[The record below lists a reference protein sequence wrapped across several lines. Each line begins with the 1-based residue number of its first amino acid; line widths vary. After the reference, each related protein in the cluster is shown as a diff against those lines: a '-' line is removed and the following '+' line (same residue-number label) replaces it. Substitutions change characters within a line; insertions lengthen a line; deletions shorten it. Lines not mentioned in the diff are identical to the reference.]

1 MPRKWNP
8 RSGFQPGHAF
18 YRSSKPGA
26 YAAPRPPSK
35 DKYEPV
41 DAVPDGLTWKPAP
54 FGGRAAN
61 NLTILYSL
69 GNVYKLVRVRKT
81 GAVTYYK
88 LKDADAPARDKA
100 TIDAEPKRAG
110 QHRLRVGSRCWY
122 VDNGKWFL
130 MTVVERDD
138 KQITLQ
144 TVTGWDADRTKEW
157 RTDILF
163 QIGANGP
170 LRKRLR
176 PLKDR
181 YI

>member
-1 MPRKWNP
+1 MNYYKHPR
-8 RSGFQPGHAF
+8 QE
-18 YRSSKPGA
+18 
-26 YAAPRPPSK
+26 
-35 DKYEPV
+35 DYESV
-41 DAVPDGLTWKPAP
+41 ESVPDGLTWKPLRNE
-54 FGGRAAN
+54 GGKTRTV
-61 NLTILYSL
+61 LFSL
-69 GNVYKLVRVRKT
+69 GNYYKLIRDRST
-81 GAVTYYK
+81 GAVQYFK
-88 LKDADAPARDKA
+88 LKDTGPAMSDKA
-100 TIDAEPKRAG
+100 KIDSEPKSA

-130 MTVVERDD
+130 MTVVARDD
-138 KQITLQ
+138 KSLTLQ

-163 QIGANGP
+163 QIQAHGE